1 MASGAGLKP
10 VIDGLLFEIDAAN
23 PRSYSGTGTSALG
36 LVNNING
43 TLFSGVSY
51 GTINKGTFIFDGSDD
66 YIEFDAAG
74 TGVSFGNTSDY
85 NITSWIYVNSVQL
98 RSNPSIIEKYNAVG
112 GYPIAIRWFGQQVSA
127 IIYDGTNAAAVGTTC
142 STNTWL
148 NVSVNHILSQKRLE
162 LYVNG
167 IIGSTSAY
175 TTMNNI
181 SSSSSTKIGYRGFDS
196 NTYFTGRVSNVE
208 IYSRTLS
215 STEILQKYNS
225 TKLRYSIGED
235 IIINGLVSAFD
246 MGSTATYS
254 GIGSTINSLVS
265 ANTANFRDGISVV
278 GTGSTAYLDLPG
290 SSANVLEF
298 SSNSFRSISMFAWIA
313 STNAGAY
320 YLLDCRPSFSNYYYS
335 SDGGFF
341 TNLYVNGIGKSVVGL
356 SNTTIFPRNQW
367 LHIYLELPANNTGS
381 IYFGNRFSFNEPLR
395 GRLSNI
401 QFYDRQLSASE
412 IKQNYD
418 AFRGRYS

>member
-1 MASGAGLKP
+1 
-10 VIDGLLFEIDAAN
+10 
-23 PRSYSGTGTSALG
+23 
-36 LVNNING
+36 
-43 TLFSGVSY
+43 
-51 GTINKGTFIFDGSDD
+51 
-66 YIEFDAAG
+66 
-74 TGVSFGNTSDY
+74 
-85 NITSWIYVNSVQL
+85 
-98 RSNPSIIEKYNAVG
+98 
-112 GYPIAIRWFGQQVSA
+112 
-127 IIYDGTNAAAVGTTC
+127 
-142 STNTWL
+142 
-148 NVSVNHILSQKRLE
+148 
-162 LYVNG
+162 
-167 IIGSTSAY
+167 
-175 TTMNNI
+175 
-181 SSSSSTKIGYRGFDS
+181 
-196 NTYFTGRVSNVE
+196 
-208 IYSRTLS
+208 
-215 STEILQKYNS
+215 
-225 TKLRYSIGED
+225 
-235 IIINGLVSAFD
+235 

-313 STNAGAY
+313 STNAGSY
-320 YLLDCRPSFSNYYYS
+320 YLLDCRPSFTNYYYVT
-335 SDGGFF
+335 DGGLF